1 MFDNM
6 YNNMFMFFSFILLSR
21 LILTTL
27 KSLIQNGNTNLQNF
41 LQGFLNN
48 DLSLQDIKSSDRKG
62 PVKIGVLTN
71 ELPPVIYGG
80 VATWVVNFLKMFR
93 NHPVYD
99 TIPIFLAYLDD
110 APESFQKDYPGIR
123 VIHKKEDL
131 VEVFKDIDLC
141 VNNLWIA
148 NETIIE
154 IKCIYQIQ
162 HIIY

>member
-80 VATWVVNFLKMFR
+80 VATWVVNFLKM
-93 NHPVYD
+93 
-99 TIPIFLAYLDD
+99 L
-110 APESFQKDYPGIR
+110 K
-123 VIHKKEDL
+123 
-131 VEVFKDIDLC
+131 
-141 VNNLWIA
+141 
-148 NETIIE
+148 
-154 IKCIYQIQ
+154 IQ
-162 HIIY
+162 AF